1 MKKTLLTSTLVL
13 ALCTAMIG
21 NPVLAEEDNK
31 EVTLT
36 NAVEVTDTAVENTE
50 EEVQP
55 VVEMPVRVFGTAQ
68 IMEDGSLLVK
78 SDADENIEYVVRITD
93 ETAIVDAATGDPVSK
108 TEIEDGEKVCAW
120 LSNAMTFSLP
130 PQSNAVLIAAN
141 ATEESEVPEYYQVV
155 GLDITPM
162 PAIYPP
168 LPVTEANLP
177 VWDGTTLKIP
187 ATAELIPYR
196 TKNIVTLESLIPGT
210 KILTW
215 NDEEGNVD
223 KVVVFPYEYRGYL
236 ETANNIVTV
245 SGNTLSKE
253 SKNVD
258 GTIYIPIRAA
268 AEEAGYDVSWTREDG
283 AIIADLGNKIISVLP
298 DSDYVMTAD
307 GEVMMEGKSII
318 DNDTIYLT
326 ASDIATFLN
335 FFYIKTAE

>member
-21 NPVLAEEDNK
+21 NPVSAEEETPAVISPN
-31 EVTLT
+31 T
-36 NAVEVTDTAVENTE
+36 VEVTDTAAENTE
-50 EEVQP
+50 AEVQP
-55 VVEMPVRVFGTAQ
+55 VVEMPVRVFGTVQ
-68 IMEDGSLLVK
+68 IMENGNLLVK
-78 SDADENIEYVVRITD
+78 SDADENIEYVVKITD
-93 ETAIVDAATGDPVSK
+93 ETAIVDAATGDPVGK
-108 TEIEDGEKVCAW
+108 TDIEDGEKVCAW

-130 PQSNAVLIAAN
+130 PQSNAVLIVAN
-141 ATEESEVPEYYQVV
+141 AAEESEVPEYYQVV
-155 GLDITPM
+155 GLDLTPM

-187 ATAELIPYR
+187 ATAELTPYR
-196 TKNIVTLESLIPGT
+196 TKNIVTLESLVPGT

-245 SGNTLSKE
+245 SSNVLSKE
-253 SKNVD
+253 SKNID

-335 FFYIKTAE
+335 FFYID